1 MFLLE
6 VRDTRNTTK
15 MNYYLRYFTYIH
27 TFSEL
32 SLFTNKI
39 NKVSYTE
46 CPQNGVQTTYYLIE
60 DV

>member
-1 MFLLE
+1 
-6 VRDTRNTTK
+6 

-32 SLFTNKI
+32 SLFINKI